1 MNRHS
6 NGGDQR
12 RHEHDADALLLLDR
26 FMRIPQNAPTNGWP
40 STAELQAERIYGL
53 RPVNRI
59 GDLKKGKYNGHCY
72 DFEMI
77 PCGHG
82 VNRWRLHWPNRP
94 GYPKVKGQTILPLDP
109 KSPKKSWD
117 EVCAERDQKLAEPE
131 PEWSL
136 TP

>member
-1 MNRHS
+1 MNERH
-6 NGGDQR
+6 QE
-12 RHEHDADALLLLDR
+12 HEADALLFLDR
-26 FMRIPQNAPTNGWP
+26 FMRIPQNTPRNGWP

-53 RPVNRI
+53 RPVNRLE
-59 GDLKKGKYNGHCY
+59 DLKRGKYNGHCY

-94 GYPKVKGQTILPLDP
+94 GYPKNKHQEAIDWDSRRRAATDNQGRPLP
-109 KSPKKSWD
+109 
-117 EVCAERDQKLAEPE
+117 EFE
-131 PEWSL
+131 L